1 MHSLALHHRPRNWF
15 VACSIG
21 LTLLVAAYVAVQGVG
36 GFGGWLKFGNSAD
49 RVSEALTAV
58 YSEAPQ
64 LARLEELAPDIYQEL
79 RGAILFKLDAGL
91 TVDQIAIDVLRLFD
105 DWRAESLPDAP
116 DRVLIAYL
124 GLATDRL
131 RELKISNPEIC
142 AAITLGW
149 PAGDPIPFL
158 SAQHL
163 QREMYLDQMLIRSRP
178 DEPVSVMT
186 RAEVASITR
195 DIHIALRLAYGN
207 AADLLYAPTLDMS
220 PADDAILCRLGI
232 ATMEAIAGLG
242 PERTPAAVRGI
253 FFGR

>member
-1 MHSLALHHRPRNWF
+1 MHSLALHQRPRNW
-15 VACSIG
+15 VLACSIG
-21 LTLLVAAYVAVQGVG
+21 LTLLAAAYIAVQGVG
-36 GFGGWLKFGNSAD
+36 GFGGWLKLGNSAD
-49 RVSEALTAV
+49 RVSETLTAV

-64 LARLEELAPDIYQEL
+64 LARLEEMAPDIHERL

-91 TVDQIAIDVLRLFD
+91 TVDQIVTDVLKLFGN
-105 DWRAESLPDAP
+105 WRAESLPDAP
-116 DRVLIAYL
+116 DRVLVAYL
-124 GLATDRL
+124 ELATDRL
-131 RELKISNPEIC
+131 RELKVSNPEIC

-195 DIHIALRLAYGN
+195 DIHAALRLAYGN
-207 AADLLYAPTLDMS
+207 AADLLYAPSPDIT
-220 PADDAILCRLGI
+220 PADAAILCRLGI

-242 PERTPAAVRGI
+242 PQRTPAAVRGI
-253 FFGR
+253 FFVR